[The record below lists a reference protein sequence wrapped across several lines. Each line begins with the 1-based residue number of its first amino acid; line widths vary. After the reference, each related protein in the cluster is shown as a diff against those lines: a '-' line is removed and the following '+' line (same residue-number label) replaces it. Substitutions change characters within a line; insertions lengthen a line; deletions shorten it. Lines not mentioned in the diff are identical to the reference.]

1 MEARANYV
9 AVGAF
14 VLVVLAL
21 ILVGSLWFARVQ
33 FATEYQYIETSVAGP
48 VSGLS
53 TGAAVRLNGIEAGRV
68 AKIELDPNDPKL
80 RNAASA
86 GAQHDS
92 HSCRFCRVD

>member
-33 FATEYQYIETSVAGP
+33 FATEYQYIETKVAGP
-48 VSGLS
+48 VSGIKELLNLLDTRLPAS
-53 TGAAVRLNGIEAGRV
+53 TPVT
-68 AKIELDPNDPKL
+68 
-80 RNAASA
+80 
-86 GAQHDS
+86 Q
-92 HSCRFCRVD
+92 